1 MGHFASQ
8 YGLFNSGGTRPM
20 NLQLEYV
27 NKPYDEEG
35 DPRRMGLF
43 LINRDCERI
52 LLFDT
57 LEEIPVFLQTF
68 LEQVLSIVEK
78 EIAKND
84 L

>member
-1 MGHFASQ
+1 
-8 YGLFNSGGTRPM
+8 M

-27 NKPYDEEG
+27 EKPYDEEG
-35 DPRRMGLF
+35 NTHRMGLF
-43 LINRDCERI
+43 LINQDCERI

-57 LEEIPVFLQTF
+57 LEEIPIFIQTF

-78 EIAKND
+78 EITKNA